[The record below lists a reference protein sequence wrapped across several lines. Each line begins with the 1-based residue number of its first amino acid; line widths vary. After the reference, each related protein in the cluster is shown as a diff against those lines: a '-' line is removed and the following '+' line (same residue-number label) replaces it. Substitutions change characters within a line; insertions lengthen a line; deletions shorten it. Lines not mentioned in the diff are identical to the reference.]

1 MKKIVIFSLFLTI
14 LLAVGVFFNTGTAQA
29 ALNAPDGSQTQL
41 AQKSEKLP
49 VYFFWGD
56 GCPHCHDELIF
67 LQKIKDDY
75 PEIEWLNFETW
86 NNEANYQLLLQV
98 TKEKGGRASGS
109 VPVTVIGDEL
119 VVGFSGEDTTGAKIK
134 QLLDIYIVKSKLDN
148 NGDDEPIATS
158 PIGEKIKYPLLG
170 EINLKNLSLPFLT
183 VILGTLDGFN
193 PCSMWALVVLITL
206 LINTGSK
213 KKLWLVGNTFII
225 ASSLSYFL
233 FLTAWFNTF
242 LFVGYLPAVKILIGI
257 LAVGVGIYFLNDF
270 YKKRKL
276 AALTCEVTSE
286 TTKNKLIA
294 RLERA
299 VQKESVLAIIIAV
312 VFVAFSVNLIEL
324 LCSAGIPA
332 VYTQVLSQNNLSKIG
347 YYLYLLVYDFFY
359 MLDDI
364 VVLVI
369 AGFTWQLLISTNK
382 YTKYSHLIGGILLLI
397 LGIIMLV
404 NPQLLMFK

>member
-1 MKKIVIFSLFLTI
+1 
-14 LLAVGVFFNTGTAQA
+14 
-29 ALNAPDGSQTQL
+29 
-41 AQKSEKLP
+41 
-49 VYFFWGD
+49 
-56 GCPHCHDELIF
+56 
-67 LQKIKDDY
+67 
-75 PEIEWLNFETW
+75 
-86 NNEANYQLLLQV
+86 
-98 TKEKGGRASGS
+98 

-148 NGDDEPIATS
+148 NGGGEPIATS